1 MNRPRFVTGPL
12 MSHILAMSFTSA
24 AGITAL
30 FLVDL
35 LDMFFLSMLGTIELA
50 AAVGYAGTV
59 AFFTT
64 SFGIGLSI
72 SSVALISKAVG
83 ANEHAKAERL
93 MVHVCA
99 TALIFSSLVAG
110 IVWLYIPDLLSL
122 LGAQGKTLALAVSY
136 LNILIPS
143 LPFLTLAMCLGAGL
157 RAVGDGKRAM
167 YSTIIGGLVN
177 AVLDPIF
184 IFSLGLGVEGA
195 AIASVFARITMLVIA
210 CWAIVRHHKLYTS
223 FHPKRYMQDLRSING
238 IAILAIL
245 TNIATPTSNAFVTKA
260 MAEFSDDVVAG
271 YAVIG
276 RLIPVLFGVIFA
288 LSGAVAPIVGQ
299 NYGAGQLDRVRESLD
314 KAILF
319 CISYISVVSLLF
331 FLVNNQVIAAFTLKD
346 EAGELVRFFSHFV
359 AITFIFN
366 GILFVA
372 NASFNNLGKPTFST
386 MMSWGKA
393 TLGTVPFIWLGAE
406 LYGAEGVLLGQ
417 AIGGMFFS
425 LIGIYL
431 AYRLVDQKQVAC
443 SRTPQTPELDTDLS
457 SELNPL
463 SSSCAQINQLT
474 EKPDS

>member
-1 MNRPRFVTGPL
+1 MP
-12 MSHILAMSFTSA
+12 HILAMSFTSA

-35 LDMFFLSMLGTIELA
+35 LDMFFLSMLGTVELA

-72 SSVALISKAVG
+72 SSVALISKAIG
-83 ANEHAKAERL
+83 ANERSKAERL

-99 TALIFSSLVAG
+99 TALVFSSLVAG
-110 IVWLYIPDLLSL
+110 VVWLFIPELLSL
-122 LGAQGKTLALAVSY
+122 LGAQGKTHALAVSY

-143 LPFLTLAMCLGAGL
+143 LPFLALAMCLGAGL

-167 YSTIIGGLVN
+167 YSTIMGGLVN
-177 AVLDPIF
+177 AILDPIF
-184 IFSLGLGVEGA
+184 IFTFDLGVEGA
-195 AIASVFARITMLVIA
+195 AISSVFARVTMLAIA
-210 CWAIVRHHKLYTS
+210 CWAIVKHHKLYSS
-223 FHPKRYMQDLRSING
+223 FHPKRYFQDLRSINA
-238 IAILAIL
+238 IAIPAIL

-260 MAEFSDDVVAG
+260 MAEFNDDVVAG

-299 NYGAGQLDRVRESLD
+299 NFGAGRLDRVRESLN

-319 CISYISVVSLLF
+319 CIGYISVVSLLF
-331 FLVNNQVIAAFTLKD
+331 FLVNNQVIDAFKLIG
-346 EAGELVRFFSHFV
+346 EAGDLVRFFSHFV

-386 MMSWGKA
+386 IMSWGKA
-393 TLGTVPFIWLGAE
+393 TLGTVPFIWLGAK

-417 AIGGMFFS
+417 AIGGMFFT
-425 LIGIYL
+425 LIAIYL
-431 AYRLVDQKQVAC
+431 AYYLVDQKQLDCTEQNQV
-443 SRTPQTPELDTDLS
+443 SEIDTDLS

-463 SSSCAQINQLT
+463 SSSCAQVNQLVKKT
-474 EKPDS
+474 DSY